1 MAIGDVMEGLDGS
14 KVEMFSFE
22 NQTRER
28 VLVSLFEGE
37 SCVLKESSFIESGG
51 MSPVMDSRPG
61 DEIYVTDPTGKMLFM
76 HEGKAATK
84 GQQEE
89 LTRTCCRVLT
99 ALTEAETMLRL
110 TPILVEHANHCLEE
124 CEEMEELLGA
134 MCSRTSSGGEC
145 GKVDEREEGGCGKV
159 DEREEGEGGEA
170 CCKDTER
177 AIEQELE
184 VIGNDLVEVGKIFSS
199 IAYLYNVNGEEQFS
213 VEDIVR
219 YTRGHNSEFHLSTD

>member
-1 MAIGDVMEGLDGS
+1 MAIGDVMEDGS

-22 NQTRER
+22 NQTRQR

-76 HEGKAATK
+76 HGGTAATQ
-84 GQQEE
+84 GHHEE
-89 LTRTCCRVLT
+89 LSRTCCRVLT
-99 ALTEAETMLRL
+99 ALTEAETVLRF

-124 CEEMEELLGA
+124 CEEVEELLGA

-145 GKVDEREEGGCGKV
+145 GTVEEQ
-159 DEREEGEGGEA
+159 EEGEGEEA
-170 CCKDTER
+170 CYRDTEK

-184 VIGNDLVEVGKIFSS
+184 AIGNDLVEVGKIFSS
-199 IAYLYNVNGEEQFS
+199 IAYLYNVNGVEHFS
-213 VEDIVR
+213 VEDIVK
-219 YTRGHNSEFHLSTD
+219 YTREHNSEFHLSTD